1 MCVIAGGWLFV
12 KYTSTNDTIE
22 VETVKAPSAALG
34 EITLPDRKVAKAA
47 FVIEPVSVRR
57 IEHNHIVSG
66 RLAYDEAHHI
76 EVKAPVS
83 GVLLDVLVKPGDNVD
98 GGQVLAIINSPEIG
112 QARATVLNEEAKR
125 LSIQKQMDRL
135 QEVTLNLTS
144 LFGFL
149 DNNVA
154 LDEIETQFNDKSLGD
169 YRGEIMSAYSERF
182 LAGQLAVAA
191 RPLAES
197 GSLPAR
203 TLRER
208 ENDRH
213 VTNAKFRS
221 VRERTAYDVTVRKQ
235 QLEASKADADR
246 QVMIALNHLQT
257 LLGSADTSLEN
268 VTSASLS
275 KLEVRAPFAGTIE
288 SRSLAKLERVSQS
301 DSLFVLANTKSL
313 YVSADLRENDWAVM
327 SIQPGQAISVEA
339 PAIPGRTFSAV
350 VHYVGR
356 EVAIESNSLPL
367 IATIDNSDGVLRP
380 GMFVRVSMSVESPV
394 EVIAVKPVSVLQH
407 ENELFVFVEVDDH
420 TFRRVGVTVGAGN
433 EDWLEVKE
441 GLDVG
446 QPVIAE
452 GAFLLKSELLLA
464 GEE

>member
-1 MCVIAGGWLFV
+1 
-12 KYTSTNDTIE
+12 
-22 VETVKAPSAALG
+22 
-34 EITLPDRKVAKAA
+34 
-47 FVIEPVSVRR
+47 
-57 IEHNHIVSG
+57 
-66 RLAYDEAHHI
+66 
-76 EVKAPVS
+76 
-83 GVLLDVLVKPGDNVD
+83 
-98 GGQVLAIINSPEIG
+98 
-112 QARATVLNEEAKR
+112 
-125 LSIQKQMDRL
+125 
-135 QEVTLNLTS
+135 
-144 LFGFL
+144 
-149 DNNVA
+149 
-154 LDEIETQFNDKSLGD
+154 
-169 YRGEIMSAYSERF
+169 
-182 LAGQLAVAA
+182 
-191 RPLAES
+191 
-197 GSLPAR
+197 
-203 TLRER
+203 
-208 ENDRH
+208 
-213 VTNAKFRS
+213 
-221 VRERTAYDVTVRKQ
+221 
-235 QLEASKADADR
+235 
-246 QVMIALNHLQT
+246 
-257 LLGSADTSLEN
+257 
-268 VTSASLS
+268 
-275 KLEVRAPFAGTIE
+275 
-288 SRSLAKLERVSQS
+288 
-301 DSLFVLANTKSL
+301 
-313 YVSADLRENDWAVM
+313 VM